1 MSIVEPIPYAPA
13 GIAAR
18 LSAAPVVF
26 AAWAAVCVVVYRGIA
41 VPDSMFTDDVMRLV
55 QVRDLIAGQGWFD
68 LVPHRLNP
76 SAAVAMHWSRLVDL
90 PIAALIL
97 MLTPLFGQPGAEAI
111 VTTLWPPLLLLPA
124 LALVVVIARR
134 LAAEA
139 WLPALVIVAF
149 AGPVLAHFRPGALD
163 HHGVQLVLLLAAVA
177 GASFREGEWLAPIFG
192 GVAIA
197 ASLAVGLE
205 MAPALVALLAAV
217 GLRWAIAGQS
227 AGRGTLLFAAAMA
240 TASAVFFAA
249 TVPPQAWT
257 TSAHDAF
264 SFPHLVATLSAA
276 GALAGLATF
285 ANRVAP
291 MTRLG
296 LAVGL
301 GAAAALVVAASFPE
315 ILRQP
320 YANVDSRLTTLWL
333 DHIAERQS
341 LFELARNNIGEVPT
355 FYVVPIAALLL
366 SVTTFV
372 RLQAND
378 RLHFLPALFVL
389 LATSV
394 VAVCELRGAPA
405 ANLFGAAVLAAN
417 LTWIFAG
424 EAARL
429 RRLAMA
435 LLFSG
440 PVLGLAGSGAAAAA
454 AMLGQ
459 KPVVHGAATR
469 CLSFADTAPLARL
482 PAGRV
487 LTSIEVGP
495 YVLAATEHAVFAGP
509 YHRDVPGISL
519 VYDVMLGTPAAAAA
533 LLRARNVDYLAL
545 CRAGAELRSY
555 QRAAPDGLAAR
566 IARGERF
573 AFLVPVETPD
583 TQLRIFRVTPN

>member
-1 MSIVEPIPYAPA
+1 LSIAESIFHAPA

-18 LSAAPVVF
+18 FSAASVVF

-41 VPDSMFTDDVMRLV
+41 VPDSMFTDDAMRLV

-97 MLTPLFGQPGAEAI
+97 MLTPLFGQPGAEVI
-111 VTTLWPPLLLLPA
+111 VATLWPPLLLLPA
-124 LALVVVIARR
+124 LTLVVVIARR
-134 LAAEA
+134 LVAEA
-139 WLPALVIVAF
+139 WLPALIIAAF
-149 AGPVLAHFRPGALD
+149 AGPALAHFRPGALD

-177 GASFREGEWLAPIFG
+177 GTTFRENERLAPIVG
-192 GVAIA
+192 GVAVA

-205 MAPALVALLAAV
+205 MAPALIALLAAV
-217 GLRWAIAGQS
+217 GLRWAIAGER
-227 AGRGTLLFAAAMA
+227 AARGMLLFAGAMA
-240 TASAVFFAA
+240 VASVVFFAM
-249 TVPPQAWT
+249 TVAPQAWT
-257 TSAHDAF
+257 TSVHDAF
-264 SFPHLVATLSAA
+264 SFAHLLAMLFAA
-276 GALAGLATF
+276 AALAGLAAF

-291 MTRLG
+291 TTRLA
-296 LAVGL
+296 LAIGL

-315 ILRQP
+315 ILRRP
-320 YANVDSRLTTLWL
+320 YAGVDPRLTTLWL

-341 LFELARNNIGEVPT
+341 LFALARNNIGEVPT

-366 SVTTFV
+366 SAATFA
-372 RLQAND
+372 RLAVQD

-389 LATSV
+389 LATSI

-405 ANLFGAAVLAAN
+405 ANLLGAAVLAAN

-429 RRLAMA
+429 RRLAVA

-440 PVLGLAGSGAAAAA
+440 PVLGLAGTGAAAAA
-454 AMLGQ
+454 GLLGQ
-459 KPVVHGAATR
+459 KPVVHVPVAR
-469 CLSFADTAPLARL
+469 CLSFADVAPLARL

-495 YVLAATEHAVFAGP
+495 YVLAATDHAVFAGP

-533 LLRARNVDYLAL
+533 LLRTRNVDYLAL
-545 CRAGAELRSY
+545 CRTGAELRSY

-573 AFLVPVETPD
+573 GFLVPVEAPD
-583 TQLRIFRVTPN
+583 TQLRIFRVAPE